1 MGGGETPAPLGVLQR
16 LYILQNGSEINAEW
30 NEENE
35 LYEFSDVDYEQ
46 PFTLNVEYLPD
57 VNITAEQVQEK
68 WETVGDQS
76 LFIFTSYSNRKA
88 VYTSVDMSIDMDIDF
103 PAVGNAPAF
112 EVLFA

>member
-16 LYILQNGSEINAEW
+16 LYILQNGSEINASW

-35 LYEFSDVDYEQ
+35 LYEFADVNYEL

-57 VNITAEQVQEK
+57 VNITAEQVQEE
-68 WETVGDQS
+68 WEAVGDQS
-76 LFIFTSYSNRKA
+76 LFVFTSYSNRKA
-88 VYTSVDMSIDMDIDF
+88 VYSSVDMRQDRDIDF

-112 EVLFA
+112 EVFFS